1 MKNNGSAIINIVIVS
16 ILFLFIGSKYNNL
29 RIAYQ
34 KSEKEKVEYCE
45 KYYEQSNVIEDLEYE
60 IQMQDTVIEFLND
73 DNQILSS
80 FLGEMELKQNK

>member
-1 MKNNGSAIINIVIVS
+1 MI
-16 ILFLFIGSKYNNL
+16 KYSTL

-34 KSEKEKVEYCE
+34 KAEKEKVEYCE
-45 KYYEQSNVIEDLEYE
+45 KYYEQTNIVEDLRHE

-80 FLGEMELKQNK
+80 FLAEMDSQYQHSEDE

>member
-1 MKNNGSAIINIVIVS
+1 MGKEPGTSVMHADQTAVADKA
-16 ILFLFIGSKYNNL
+16 F
-29 RIAYQ
+29 